1 MTDLDTF
8 ESLIGRLFVKPHILR
23 EALTHRS
30 FINESDEALPHNER
44 FEFLGDAILDFIAGE
59 MLFQQYPEMPE
70 GELTQLRSALV
81 RADSLAMMAKDIRLG
96 EFLVMGKGEEATGG
110 RTRMSILA
118 DGFEAILGAIYLD
131 GGLQAIKDFLLPRLQ
146 TLLAYVLEH
155 QLHIDARSLLQER
168 SQAEL
173 HYTPKYRLVE
183 ESGKEHEREYHLE
196 ALIGDVVIGS
206 GKGNSKRNAA
216 QAAARHALQQ
226 LQDNGGWH
234 PEAEAIAKAEY
245 AIFLANKQKPEQPP
259 SDTPPSESL
268 SPQTPNDGHLIDSP

>member
-1 MTDLDTF
+1 MTDFHTF
-8 ESLIGRLFVKPHILR
+8 ERLIGRLFVKPHILR

-30 FINESDEALPHNER
+30 FVNESDDAMPHNER

-59 MLFQQYPEMPE
+59 MLFQQYSEMPE

-81 RADSLAMMAKDIRLG
+81 RADSLAMMASEIRLG

-110 RTRMSILA
+110 RTRMSVLA

-131 GGLQAIKDFLLPRLQ
+131 GGMQAIKDFLLPRLQ
-146 TLLAYVLEH
+146 KLLAYVLENN
-155 QLHIDARSLLQER
+155 LHIDARSLLQER

-183 ESGKEHEREYHLE
+183 ELGKEHEREYHLE
-196 ALIGDVVIGS
+196 ALIGEVVIGS

-226 LQDNGGWH
+226 LQDNGDWH
-234 PEAEAIAKAEY
+234 PEAQAVAKAEY
-245 AIFLANKQKPEQPP
+245 ALFLANKQKPEPSASDVILSELPP
-259 SDTPPSESL
+259 
-268 SPQTPNDGHLIDSP
+268 PQTPDDGHLTDSL